1 MADLDKEDDDD
12 DDDDS
17 NDSDDNS
24 NSNSVGELSNVKD
37 DINTSL
43 LTDDIANRS
52 LNAEDEDSLVV
63 IDS

>member
-1 MADLDKEDDDD
+1 M
-12 DDDDS
+12 
-17 NDSDDNS
+17 
-24 NSNSVGELSNVKD
+24 GELSHVKD